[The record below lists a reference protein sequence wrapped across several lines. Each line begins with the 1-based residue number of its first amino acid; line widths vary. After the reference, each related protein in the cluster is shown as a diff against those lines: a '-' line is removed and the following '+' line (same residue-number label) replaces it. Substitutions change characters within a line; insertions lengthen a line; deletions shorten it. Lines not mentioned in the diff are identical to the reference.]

1 VFTVLAWVRL
11 QTGSIWPAIVLH
23 AAYNSVIQSAFDPAR
38 DGEGSIWVGEEAG
51 LLIAAVL
58 VVAAVL
64 VCRRPWRMLRAPGVP
79 MEQAAVVSR

>member
-1 VFTVLAWVRL
+1 MDTNR
-11 QTGSIWPAIVLH
+11 
-23 AAYNSVIQSAFDPAR
+23 YPAR

-51 LLIAAVL
+51 SLIAAVL

-64 VCRRPWRMLRAPGVP
+64 VCRRPWRMLRALGVP